1 MKENGSESVKLRKVS
16 EKLGHVNCALFASIY
31 TKMWFDSFRN
41 GSEKGRK
48 GPWLKRLALYLQKV
62 RM

>member
-1 MKENGSESVKLRKVS
+1 MKENGSKSVKLRRAAK
-16 EKLGHVNCALFASIY
+16 KFGHVSCAIFTSIY

-41 GSEKGRK
+41 GSKKGRK
-48 GPWLKRLALYLQKV
+48 GPWLKRFLLYLQKV

>member
-1 MKENGSESVKLRKVS
+1 M
-16 EKLGHVNCALFASIY
+16 HDLFASIY

-41 GSEKGRK
+41 GSEKGNK
-48 GPWLKRLALYLQKV
+48 GPWMKMFLIYLQKV

>member
-1 MKENGSESVKLRKVS
+1 M
-16 EKLGHVNCALFASIY
+16 HDLFASIY

-41 GSEKGRK
+41 GSEKGSK
-48 GPWLKRLALYLQKV
+48 GPWMKRFLIYLQKV